1 MLKFGLLKLL
11 WQEIVKLLQ
20 LLGFNNVFEENGF
33 VGNRIKCEDGV
44 PGE

>member
-1 MLKFGLLKLL
+1 MLELGLLR
-11 WQEIVKLLQ
+11 QEIVKFLQ

-33 VGNRIKCEDGV
+33 VGNRIKCEDRV